1 MKYSLPI
8 IPLKTFDIQ
17 DGSYIEFNGDPFNPT
32 LNITATENVRTTVNE
47 GQGTGRSVDFI
58 CGVKLSQT
66 LNKPGIQFIVSSP
79 NDATLQDELNTM
91 SIEERGKIAI
101 TMLASGMYLANG
113 NTNSF
118 SMNSALTSFLNSEIN
133 NIAGSAMRS
142 VGVDVGMSV
151 DNSTNAAG
159 AMHTDY
165 NFKFAKRFFN
175 NRLSFSVGG
184 KVSTGAEME
193 NAANNDDA
201 FFNNIELQYRL
212 NEGAS
217 QYIRAFYNNNTYD
230 WLEGLIGEYGV
241 GFKWQRKLQHFK
253 DIFRFKTDK
262 QQIPAAPMEKNP
274 TVKKHTNE
282 KKDTMEKARTKDFD
296 PLKLNEK

>member
-1 MKYSLPI
+1 
-8 IPLKTFDIQ
+8 
-17 DGSYIEFNGDPFNPT
+17 
-32 LNITATENVRTTVNE
+32 
-47 GQGTGRSVDFI
+47 
-58 CGVKLSQT
+58 
-66 LNKPGIQFIVSSP
+66 
-79 NDATLQDELNTM
+79 
-91 SIEERGKIAI
+91 
-101 TMLASGMYLANG
+101 
-113 NTNSF
+113 
-118 SMNSALTSFLNSEIN
+118 
-133 NIAGSAMRS
+133 
-142 VGVDVGMSV
+142 MSV

-193 NAANNDDA
+193 NAANNDDV

-230 WLEGLIGEYGV
+230 WLEGLIGEYGI

-274 TVKKHTNE
+274 AVKKSTNE
-282 KKDTMEKARTKDFD
+282 KKDTMEKAKTKDFD